1 MDATKFFERI
11 SFLLYPEI
19 NNIIINIKNKDFNK
33 FEYFILIELEKSFK
47 YWEFLKTSQKTL
59 DDEND

>member
-19 NNIIINIKNKDFNK
+19 NNIINNIKNKDFNK

-47 YWEFLKTSQKTL
+47 YWEMH
-59 DDEND
+59 

>member
-11 SFLLYPEI
+11 GFLLYPEI
-19 NNIIINIKNKDFNK
+19 NNILNDIKYKDFNK

-47 YWEFLKTSQKTL
+47 YWEFLKTSQNTL
-59 DDEND
+59 DDENN